1 MFTVTFKQHKR
12 VRQHKF
18 ALSFAGVQ
26 RHLANKFMELAD
38 NDPDYKPMAHAIR
51 TSKNIHDAVDIFR
64 DYWDHR
70 LMGERRCKVDWS
82 FDGREGA

>member
-12 VRQHKF
+12 VRQHKYAF
-18 ALSFAGVQ
+18 SFAGVQ

-38 NDPDYKPMAHAIR
+38 HDPDYKPMAQAIR
-51 TSKNIHDAVDIFR
+51 THDSIHGAVEIFR
-64 DYWDHR
+64 TYWDHKS
-70 LMGERRCKVDWS
+70 MGEHRCRVDWS